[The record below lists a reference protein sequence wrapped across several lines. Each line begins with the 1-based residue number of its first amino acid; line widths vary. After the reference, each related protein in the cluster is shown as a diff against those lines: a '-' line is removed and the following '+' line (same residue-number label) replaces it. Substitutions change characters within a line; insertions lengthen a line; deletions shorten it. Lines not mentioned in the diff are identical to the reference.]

1 MLDGRLHKRGAGQI
15 RIHITPFSLNTH
27 NPRFTSFICAGGPF
41 GTVIAMPV
49 SSYLCES
56 RGWQSVFYV
65 FGSLGCIW
73 FLVWAVLIYDG
84 PELHPRISERERT
97 FIKASLR
104 ECEAEAPKSIPWCS
118 ILTSTPV
125 WAIAASHV
133 TQNFGFYVLLT
144 ELPTYLKNV
153 LGWDLGSKVVNGN
166 VVGRTLD

>member
-1 MLDGRLHKRGAGQI
+1 MTEFLELCVVLI
-15 RIHITPFSLNTH
+15 
-27 NPRFTSFICAGGPF
+27 RFTSFTLAGGPF
-41 GTVIAMPV
+41 GTVISLPV
-49 SSYLCES
+49 SSYLCEYL
-56 RGWQSVFYV
+56 GWQSVFYV

-125 WAIAASHV
+125 WAIAATHV